1 MRLHGLPSTASLHAT
16 PFFSCDKCAIFAPM
30 AAFIEKT
37 LKTRSKRKSA
47 NHTRPLY
54 FGIQINFPM

>member
-1 MRLHGLPSTASLHAT
+1 MAFLRRRRCIRRR
-16 PFFSCDKCAIFAPM
+16 FFACDKCAIFAAM

-37 LKTRSKRKSA
+37 LKTRSKRKSE